1 MSFSAIVAI
10 VVFLVSVVLSQ
21 KIGVNAATK
30 LDDENKLKIAAIF
43 PKRNVN
49 YTIIVFCMVIVFL
62 ISIYL
67 FPQYLTAITIAY
79 GVACVIY
86 IFGKLFLNVRKLREI
101 SAPEPYIRS
110 VIISFAVFIGG
121 AAAAAIV
128 LAVGNAGN
136 LR

>member
-49 YTIIVFCMVIVFL
+49 YTIIVLSL
-62 ISIYL
+62 IHI
-67 FPQYLTAITIAY
+67 
-79 GVACVIY
+79 
-86 IFGKLFLNVRKLREI
+86 
-101 SAPEPYIRS
+101 
-110 VIISFAVFIGG
+110 
-121 AAAAAIV
+121 
-128 LAVGNAGN
+128 
-136 LR
+136 